1 MKAPVPDEPN
11 VRSQPDGPFKHHFHA
26 ASSRA
31 VVGLPTDIGTSAAR
45 TVGSLAAGPVGCKH
59 PRGKQPPAADRRGR
73 ALTSGFAQTQR
84 CGSAEPRQPRDRI
97 PGERLFRRAPE
108 PAMPMATFRGSA
120 SAITGGAATNR
131 FPRWHAST
139 TIARCAQLARCSADA
154 ARDRESCIARV
165 TGIRGLAISP
175 GIGLATRDDR

>member
-1 MKAPVPDEPN
+1 MQPRRSRQAVVARAHGCLCRSAIVLAA
-11 VRSQPDGPFKHHFHA
+11 VRALLA

-84 CGSAEPRQPRDRI
+84 CGSAEPRQPRDDRI

-139 TIARCAQLARCSADA
+139 TIARCAQLATSRSIA
-154 ARDRESCIARV
+154 ALLVASQNCCK
-165 TGIRGLAISP
+165 
-175 GIGLATRDDR
+175 